1 MKVLICGAGKYTRS
15 LLDRLGERWHITLID
30 PSESILTQLSHHY
43 DTIAKAITGD
53 ASSPVLLEEAGLENS
68 DYVLALTDNDKVN
81 LAVARYAREK
91 GVKHILS
98 VVRQSEL
105 TEQYQGLDV
114 YTLFP
119 ADRVAGTM
127 YHYLQDPRISVFPVS
142 QGQGELVEVLVTR
155 DNWIAGISIGHL
167 DHPDWRLVAVFRDG
181 VMLPLNDEI
190 TVQMGD
196 RIILL
201 GKRNFFRSVCS
212 LLACAYMPFP
222 TAWGRNLLVVL
233 TDKETERS
241 RPILDECMYMVP
253 QTSIGHLSVLRHS
266 DIPDPSDYLAE
277 WTGRYEI
284 RMHTT
289 DRNPLRQLPEL
300 CRKENIALVIIRP
313 LETSFLKSL
322 TTPEM
327 TALAHSLPCP
337 LLVARKSTPYHR
349 ILVPFNGSAKSVLA
363 LETAI
368 DMAEQFDATVDTV
381 VVQQPDF
388 IHEGNTGGPPKAI
401 FTRVREISHI
411 RKMEIGEIL
420 RKGNPV
426 KEIIAQSE
434 EHNLMIIGSTQRE
447 KELLTPHVGELLIQR
462 AACSVLVIASE

>member
-1 MKVLICGAGKYTRS
+1 MKALICGAGKYTRS
-15 LLDRLGERWHITLID
+15 LLSRLGERWHITLID
-30 PSESILTQLSHHY
+30 RSESVLTELSHNH
-43 DTIAKAITGD
+43 DTVAKAITGD
-53 ASSPVLLEEAGLENS
+53 ASSPVLLEEADLENS

-98 VVRQSEL
+98 VVRQPEF

-127 YHYLQDPRISVFPVS
+127 YHYLQDPRINVFPVS

-155 DNWIAGISIGHL
+155 DNWIAGIGIDQL

-181 VMLPLNDEI
+181 AMLPMNDEI
-190 TVQMGD
+190 RVELGD

-212 LLACAYMPFP
+212 LLACAHMPFP
-222 TAWGRNLLVVL
+222 TTWGRNLLVVL
-233 TDKETERS
+233 TDRDPAKNH
-241 RPILDECMYMVP
+241 PVLDECMYIVP
-253 QTSIGHLSVLRHS
+253 QTSIGHLSVLRHI
-266 DIPDPSDYLAE
+266 DTPDPSEYLAE
-277 WTGRYEI
+277 WTGRYDI
-284 RMHTT
+284 RMHVSEK
-289 DRNPLRQLPEL
+289 NPIRQLPAL
-300 CRKENIALVIIRP
+300 CEEENIALVIIRP

-349 ILVPFNGSAKSVLA
+349 ILVPFKGSAKSVLA

-368 DMAEQFDATVDTV
+368 DMAEQFDAAVDTV
-381 VVQQPDF
+381 VVRQPDF
-388 IHEGNTGGPPKAI
+388 IHEGNTGGSPEAI
-401 FTRVREISHI
+401 FKRVREIGHI

-420 RKGNPV
+420 REGNPV
-426 KEIIAQSE
+426 REIVAQSE
-434 EHNLMIIGSTQRE
+434 EHDLMIIGSTQRE
-447 KELLTPHVGELLIQR
+447 KELLSPHVGELLIER

>member
-1 MKVLICGAGKYTRS
+1 MKALICGAGKYTRS
-15 LLDRLGERWHITLID
+15 LLSRLGERWHITLID
-30 PSESILTQLSHHY
+30 RSESILTEMSHQH
-43 DTIAKAITGD
+43 DTVAKAITGD

-98 VVRQSEL
+98 VVRQPEF

-119 ADRVAGTM
+119 ADMVAGTM
-127 YHYLQDPRISVFPVS
+127 YHYLQDPRINVFPVS
-142 QGQGELVEVLVTR
+142 RGQGELVEVLVSR

-167 DHPDWRLVAVFRDG
+167 EHPDWRLVAVFRDD
-181 VMLPLNDEI
+181 VMLPLNDDI

-233 TDKETERS
+233 TDREPEKS
-241 RPILDECMYMVP
+241 RPILDECMYLVP
-253 QTSIGHLSVLRHS
+253 QTSLGHLSVLRHT
-266 DIPDPSDYLAE
+266 DIPDPSEYLAE
-277 WTGRYEI
+277 WTGRYDI

-289 DRNPLRQLPEL
+289 DRNPLRHLPEL
-300 CRKENIALVIIRP
+300 CREENIALVILRP

-322 TTPEM
+322 TRPEM

-337 LLVARKSTPYHR
+337 MLVARKSTPYHR
-349 ILVPFNGSAKSVLA
+349 ILVPFSGSPKSVLA

-381 VVQQPDF
+381 VVQEPDF
-388 IHEGNTGGPPKAI
+388 IHDGDSVGPPESVFK
-401 FTRVREISHI
+401 RVREISHI
-411 RKMEIGEIL
+411 RKMEIGEVL
-420 RKGNPV
+420 RQGNPV

-434 EHNLMIIGSTQRE
+434 EHDLMIIGSTNRE
-447 KELLTPHVGELLIQR
+447 KELLSPHVGELLIER
-462 AACSVLVIASE
+462 AACSVLVIATE